1 MIFKSMEKEKEEE
14 FEITRKNFQRTIDS
28 MQVTFKHFYIL

>member
-1 MIFKSMEKEKEEE
+1 MIFKSIKEKEEE

-28 MQVTFKHFYIL
+28 MQVTFKLFYIL